1 MKMLLKLF
9 EEEDGYVLTM
19 NGFVLN
25 ITRFVLDI
33 TGFIKQ
39 KNLDIMG
46 WPYTRS
52 NLVLVRHILGKCSTV
67 CEVASGLTPR

>member
-1 MKMLLKLF
+1 MTLF
-9 EEEDGYVLTM
+9 VPNMTGFVLNMTGFVL
-19 NGFVLN
+19 NVTGFVLN

-52 NLVLVRHILGKCSTV
+52 NLVLVRCDIGSQKVIPS
-67 CEVASGLTPR
+67 